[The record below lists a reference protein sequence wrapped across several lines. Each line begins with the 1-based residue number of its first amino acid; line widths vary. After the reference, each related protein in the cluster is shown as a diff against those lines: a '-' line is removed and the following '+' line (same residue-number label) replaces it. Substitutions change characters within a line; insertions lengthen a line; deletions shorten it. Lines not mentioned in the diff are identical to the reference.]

1 MKKLIFLIAI
11 AAILYSCKKTSTT
24 SATTAPKPSSY
35 TVSFFMTDS
44 LFAEHNPSV
53 GIDTAYSFTIS
64 NLMGVV
70 IDTPSHKI
78 VYEGNTYTLNT
89 TTNVY
94 SYFDGAYHQVTVTA
108 DSIFVY
114 HFWSNAASENH
125 TAHLKG
131 YKK

>member
-1 MKKLIFLIAI
+1 
-11 AAILYSCKKTSTT
+11 
-24 SATTAPKPSSY
+24 
-35 TVSFFMTDS
+35 MTDS
-44 LFAEHNPSV
+44 SFAEHNPGV
-53 GIDTAYSFTIS
+53 GIDTSYSFTIS
-64 NLMGVV
+64 NLLSIV